1 MTRRRWLL
9 GLAAGL
15 FAAWIGYLAYLAVTA
30 SHPVVLSRP
39 QFLVADLWVIAE
51 VDELDKPVKVV
62 EVPYA
67 KSEAAEKGSTITVGN
82 LAQCKED
89 WKGAGRYILPLVKE
103 GSAYQVAAIPRSP
116 GGPGPQVPHLHIYP
130 DKPET
135 RGQLPELPKP
145 K

>member
-9 GLAAGL
+9 GLAATL
-15 FAAWIGYLAYLAVTA
+15 FAAWIIYLAYLALTA
-30 SHPVVLSRP
+30 SHPKVLSRP

-51 VDELDKPVKVV
+51 VEDLDKPVKVV

-67 KSEAAEKGSTITVGN
+67 RGEAPEKGSTITVGN
-82 LAQCKED
+82 LSQCKED
-89 WKGAGRYILPLVKE
+89 WKGPGRYILPLVKE
-103 GSAYQVAAIPRSP
+103 GSADQVAAVPRSP
-116 GGPGPQVPHLHIYP
+116 GGPAVPQTHIYP
-130 DKPET
+130 DTPET